1 MKIIDGFK
9 KRGEIIGMTGD
20 GVNDALSLRA
30 AHLGIAMGQ
39 GGTEVAKEAA
49 DIVLLDN
56 NFKSIVAAI
65 EEGRRIYGTIKNV
78 VLYLISTGLG
88 EFLTIFGS
96 LLLGWKL
103 PILPSQILWLN
114 LVTDGF
120 LVFALGLEP
129 KEPFDPRDPN
139 ATRPRTTDHGFFS
152 RTAILRMMLMS
163 IVMAVGSIVLF
174 AGLYKTDFTKASTLT
189 LTALAIFQWFNAW
202 NVRSEKKSIF
212 AGGLFTNPYLVV
224 ATIAVIVLQ
233 FVAVYTPFMQK
244 ILHTSPLTFFELLL
258 AVVVSLSI
266 FVFEEV
272 RKMITPY
279 IAAKLPQL
287 KKQLWHQTT
296 HTSTPTKS

>member
-1 MKIIDGFK
+1 MSEEEFLKALGKVTVFGRVLPEHKMKIIDGFK

-129 KEPFDPRDPN
+129 KEPFDPRDP
-139 ATRPRTTDHGFFS
+139 RD
-152 RTAILRMMLMS
+152 
-163 IVMAVGSIVLF
+163 
-174 AGLYKTDFTKASTLT
+174 
-189 LTALAIFQWFNAW
+189 
-202 NVRSEKKSIF
+202 RSEFLDRYSQGELRGTSLDHEIVHNDPKTFIEWLNKSPMYF
-212 AGGLFTNPYLVV
+212 DAHSQTVKPLVKDTHPSYRAKWKTNQNNFSLEDAGSALLHQYLRN
-224 ATIAVIVLQ
+224 
-233 FVAVYTPFMQK
+233 Y
-244 ILHTSPLTFFELLL
+244 
-258 AVVVSLSI
+258 
-266 FVFEEV
+266 
-272 RKMITPY
+272 ITH
-279 IAAKLPQL
+279 AFRGQ
-287 KKQLWHQTT
+287 
-296 HTSTPTKS
+296 